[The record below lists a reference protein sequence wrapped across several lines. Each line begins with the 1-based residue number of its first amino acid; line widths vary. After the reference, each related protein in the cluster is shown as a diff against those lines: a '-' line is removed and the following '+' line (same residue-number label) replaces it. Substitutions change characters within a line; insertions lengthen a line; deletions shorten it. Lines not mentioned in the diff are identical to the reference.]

1 MPSSQV
7 QIANMALD
15 VIGTRSSIAS
25 LTEGSAEANAISR
38 HWDNAVDAVLRAAHW
53 NFARKQIALP
63 MLQDGT
69 LGQPV
74 PTPWLY
80 EYAYPSDCVLMRS
93 LVPLIQVSPVTPGT
107 PGGPSPIAAY
117 GPPVKF
123 LMSTDTDFNG
133 NPIEVLLTNQPQAIG
148 VYTFRNTNTAMW
160 DALFVQAMAAYLG
173 ARVCIALTGDKNM
186 ARMAVQEAQA
196 YAVDAQRMNGN
207 EGLTVIDTVPDWM
220 RVRGYNSDWAWPDG
234 GMYTYGPQSL
244 TLLG

>member
-15 VIGTRSSIAS
+15 VIGTRSTIAS
-25 LTEGSAEANAISR
+25 LSEASTEARAISR

-53 NFARKQIALP
+53 NFAKKQIPLTL
-63 MLQDGT
+63 LQDGT
-69 LGQPV
+69 QGQPV

-93 LVPLIQVSPVTPGT
+93 IVPLIQVSQITPGT
-107 PGGPSPIAAY
+107 PASALPIAAY

-123 LMSTDTDFNG
+123 VMATDLDITG
-133 NPIEVLLTNQPQAIG
+133 NPIEVLLTNQQQAIG

-160 DALFVQAMAAYLG
+160 DPLFVQAFAAYLG
-173 ARVCIALTGDKNM
+173 ARVCLALTGDKNTQ
-186 ARMAVQEAQA
+186 RMALGEAQQ
-196 YAVDAQRMNGN
+196 YSLDAQRMNGN
-207 EGLTVIDTVPDWM
+207 EGLTVIDSIPDWM
-220 RVRGYNSDWAWPDG
+220 RVRGYASDWSWPDG
-234 GMYTYGPQSL
+234 GLFTYGPQAL